1 MADNK
6 GPVPTSGARKVTCN
20 CRLDEQGQGVGQE
33 VVSGPTV
40 ECSVQGH

>member
-6 GPVPTSGARKVTCN
+6 GPVPRTLKVTCN
-20 CRLDEQGQGVGQE
+20 CRLDEQGQAVGQE